1 MEVLEKG
8 PKKWAKEAAFVLL
21 SQKKI
26 HLLGTDR
33 TKKLGLWML
42 NE

>member
-8 PKKWAKEAAFVLL
+8 HKKWAKEAAFILFRPR
-21 SQKKI
+21 KI
-26 HLLGTDR
+26 YLLGTDR

-42 NE
+42 N